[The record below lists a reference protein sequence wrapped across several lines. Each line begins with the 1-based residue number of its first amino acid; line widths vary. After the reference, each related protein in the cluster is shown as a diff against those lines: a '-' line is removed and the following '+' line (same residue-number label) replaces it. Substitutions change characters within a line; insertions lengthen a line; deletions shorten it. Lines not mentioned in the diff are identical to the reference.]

1 MKPMLPSKR
10 PWSHRGV
17 GVGSLLRSRRPKRLS
32 GLRSL
37 ARERQTLLSVTVP
50 TRAKTLARSL
60 ASPAVK
66 PKAAAVPDRYRVGAL
81 AIGAQNWPADWHA
94 YAAREYPR
102 EDFAHTTP
110 VTLEVASNALHDKEW
125 ALGAEQRLEIT
136 KTNDGH
142 RFYVK
147 DAFDALYAN
156 KSIQVTSVSRYL
168 GAHFTLCNI
177 LRAVSSVCY
186 ALDFDG
192 LMLHA
197 GCGILDGRGVVFCGK
212 SGAGKTTISL
222 GMKATTYLSDD
233 ITLVTDIST
242 APHLVGTP
250 FYGSR
255 GVGGAQL
262 DAPLSALG
270 ILGQSMEGTEIS
282 PFPMETLVPELL
294 RHVVC
299 FTTDPHV
306 VGTNLERVLALA
318 DNVFVASVVRDLR
331 DSADTVVN
339 ALLAARDQD
348 TAARP
353 LPR

>member
-1 MKPMLPSKR
+1 M
-10 PWSHRGV
+10 
-17 GVGSLLRSRRPKRLS
+17 
-32 GLRSL
+32 
-37 ARERQTLLSVTVP
+37 
-50 TRAKTLARSL
+50 
-60 ASPAVK
+60 
-66 PKAAAVPDRYRVGAL
+66 PDRYRVGAL
-81 AIGAQNWPADWHA
+81 AIGAHNWPADWHA

-102 EDFAHTTP
+102 TDFAGSTP
-110 VTLEVASNALHDKEW
+110 VALEVAPDALHDKEW

-136 KTNDGH
+136 KTDDGY
-142 RFYVK
+142 RFFVRDAFTAFYV
-147 DAFDALYAN
+147 D

-186 ALDFDG
+186 AVDFDG

-233 ITLVTDIST
+233 ISLVTDIST
-242 APHLVGTP
+242 APVLVGTP

-270 ILGQSMEGTEIS
+270 ILGQSMEGTEIA
-282 PFPMETLVPELL
+282 PFPKAALIPELL

-299 FTTDPHV
+299 FTTDPHLV
-306 VGTNLERVLALA
+306 EVNLERVVALA

-339 ALLAARDQD
+339 ALLAARDQG
-348 TAARP
+348 ASVPSPGVSQERGAR
-353 LPR
+353 